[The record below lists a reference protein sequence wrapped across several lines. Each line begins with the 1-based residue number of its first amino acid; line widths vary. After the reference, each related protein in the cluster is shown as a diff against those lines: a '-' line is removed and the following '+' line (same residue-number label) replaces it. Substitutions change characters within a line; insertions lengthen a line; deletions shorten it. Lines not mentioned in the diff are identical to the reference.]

1 MTFCRHVKGKMVRAV
16 SKLHMH
22 MAMLNIIVG
31 YTRGESRKIHTR
43 FVSENLTGEGRLRV
57 MHAISVRLPVLLN
70 ANFRL
75 AHIFI
80 LEREEAML
88 YCGTE

>member
-1 MTFCRHVKGKMVRAV
+1 
-16 SKLHMH
+16 
-22 MAMLNIIVG
+22 MLNIIVG